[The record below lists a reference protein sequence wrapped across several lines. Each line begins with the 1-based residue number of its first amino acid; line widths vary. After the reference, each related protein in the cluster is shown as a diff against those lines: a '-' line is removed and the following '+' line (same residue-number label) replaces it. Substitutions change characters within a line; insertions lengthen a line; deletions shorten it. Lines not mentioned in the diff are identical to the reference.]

1 MRAGSRHARSRLG
14 RTGRGAAPARRP
26 GGGGRPEEPER
37 LARLAG
43 PVVQAGG
50 MDLESVQITP
60 AGRRR
65 VLKIVVD
72 ADGGV
77 SLDDMAEIS
86 RALSSELD
94 ASGAMGDTPY
104 TLEVSSPG
112 VDRPLTEPRH
122 WRRAAG
128 RLVSVL
134 LTRQRPRDDP
144 AGESAQ
150 DPARETGEIPA
161 RTLHGRVVTA
171 GDDGVVLDI
180 DGEHRTFGYNE
191 LGPGRIELEFGR
203 AVHGDRGERD
213 GH

>member
-1 MRAGSRHARSRLG
+1 MRAGSRQARSGPG
-14 RTGRGAAPARRP
+14 RAGRGAAAVRRP
-26 GGGGRPEEPER
+26 GGAVRPEEQER

-43 PVVQAGG
+43 PVVHAGG
-50 MDLESVQITP
+50 MDLEAVHITS

-65 VLKIVVD
+65 VVKVVVD

-77 SLDDMAEIS
+77 GLDDMAEVS
-86 RALSSELD
+86 RALSAELD

-122 WRRAAG
+122 WRRSAG
-128 RLVSVL
+128 RLV
-134 LTRQRPRDDP
+134 
-144 AGESAQ
+144 
-150 DPARETGEIPA
+150 
-161 RTLHGRVVTA
+161 RVPVTA
-171 GDDGVVLDI
+171 DAAAPEKGRDATVVRRGRIVAADEDGVVLDI
-180 DGEHRTFGYNE
+180 DDEHRTFGYTE

-203 AVHGDRGERD
+203 GDGGERR